1 MRHATSRLR
10 RLTLASSAAPV
21 LLAAAVTAVEASPE
35 SRRLT
40 QTAYDRAYDLRL
52 HESLDGLSRARA
64 VDPAMDAAAA
74 RAIAAVTWV
83 TILWAQGVAPFAA
96 FEGTATGDIVARPAV
111 PEGLRRRFTI
121 HVEQAIALA
130 KRERHLVTH
139 LRTPSRRGMVPP
151 HFLEVA

>member
-52 HESLDGLSRARA
+52 HESLDLLSRARA
-64 VDPAMDAAAA
+64 VDPADPAPA